1 MAKEQLPKSIFTPI
15 KLWIFRLILIVLP
28 ILFIL
33 VLEGIL
39 RLFNFGY
46 DLRLFIPYH
55 ENQDLLIANTNVSLR
70 YFSKKDMTGFGTVDS
85 FWKGKRPNTKRIF
98 VLGGSTTAGY
108 PYFFNGGFPTM
119 MKERLVTAYP
129 DCEFE
134 VINLGMTAINSYTVR
149 DFTKEC
155 LDYDPDLLLIYA
167 GHNEFYGALG
177 PGSSQGSFF
186 QSIGGRTAILFYL
199 KIKRLRLYQVIH
211 KIINKIQPPPTS
223 KKNKGTETLMS
234 KLAKEQEI
242 PYQSRLYQR
251 TLRDFEANIRDIIQC
266 CQERNV
272 PVLIGTLVS
281 NLRDQRPFVSVS
293 DPSIDK
299 EEFDKKVDKIKI
311 FMRNRNFNIA
321 LTHLQELMDNNPFH
335 ALIYFFAGR
344 CSEFLGDFEQAKI
357 YYRQARDYDGLR
369 FRASQEMNIL
379 IKSLEEEP
387 EVSVS
392 DIAGL
397 IESESSNGLI
407 GNTLM
412 LEHLH
417 PTVEGNFFI
426 AKSFANTLIE
436 KDILG
441 IGKGHIV
448 SDDFYRDRIYLTPLD
463 ISIAE
468 YRIQILTSG
477 WPFKTHKRFVTVSD
491 LKPKTPEDSIA
502 IDLLKNRKSYWEAH
516 IWMAEHY
523 KSEENWN
530 NVLKENETLVK
541 AFPNVWK
548 SYKALAE
555 QQIDLGMLEKAL
567 GNLITAVEFGGDA
580 YCNKMAGSILVQKQQ
595 AENGIPY
602 LEQAVVLSPNDAQ
615 ARYNLSGAYY
625 MMGQVEL
632 AKQELEYIIFNFPD
646 YSRARDFYDQILNT
660 EPVEIN

>member
-1 MAKEQLPKSIFTPI
+1 MAKEQLPKSIFSPI
-15 KLWIFRLILIVLP
+15 KLWIFKLILIVLP

-55 ENQDLLIANTNVSLR
+55 ENQDLLIANTDVSLR

-108 PYFFNGGFPTM
+108 PYFFNGGFPAM
-119 MKERLVTAYP
+119 MKERLVAGYP

-149 DFTKEC
+149 EFAKEC

-186 QSIGGRTAILFYL
+186 QSLGGRTAILSYL
-199 KIKRLRLYQVIH
+199 KIKRLRLYQLIH
-211 KIINKIQPPPTS
+211 KIINKIQPSHTTS
-223 KKNKGTETLMS
+223 KNKGTETLMS

-242 PYQSRLYQR
+242 PYRSHLYQR
-251 TLRDFEANIRDIIQC
+251 TIRDFEENIQDIIQW
-266 CQERNV
+266 CQENNV
-272 PVLIGTLVS
+272 PLLIGTLVS
-281 NLRDQRPFVSVS
+281 NLRDQRPFVSIP
-293 DPSIDK
+293 DPSVDK
-299 EEFDKKVDKIKI
+299 GKFDKKVNKIKY
-311 FMRNRNFNIA
+311 FMRNGNFDVA
-321 LTHLQELMDNNPFH
+321 LTHLQELIDKNPFH
-335 ALIYFFAGR
+335 SLIYFFAGR

-369 FRASQEMNIL
+369 FRAPHEMNIL
-379 IKSLEEEP
+379 IKSYEEEP
-387 EVSVS
+387 GVSVS
-392 DIAGL
+392 DIVGL
-397 IESESSNGLI
+397 LESESTNGLI

-417 PTVEGNFFI
+417 PMVEGNFLI
-426 AKSFANTLIE
+426 AKSFANTIIK
-436 KDILG
+436 KDMLG
-441 IGKGHIV
+441 IGEGHIEP
-448 SDDFYRDRIYLTPLD
+448 DELLRDNIFLTPTD
-463 ISIAE
+463 ISMAE

-491 LKPKTPEDSIA
+491 LQPKTPEDSIA
-502 IDLLKNRKSYWEAH
+502 VDLLKNRKSYWEAH

-530 NVLKENETLVK
+530 NALKEYEALVK

-548 SYKALAE
+548 SYKVLAE
-555 QQIDLGMLEKAL
+555 LQIDIGMLEKAL
-567 GNLITAVEFGGDA
+567 GNLIKAVELGGDA
-580 YCNKMAGSILVQKQQ
+580 YCNKMAGSIFVQKQQ
-595 AENGIPY
+595 AENGMPY
-602 LEQAVVLSPNDAQ
+602 LEQAVALSPNDAQ

-625 MMGQVEL
+625 MTGQVEL
-632 AKQELEYIIFNFPD
+632 AKQELEYIISNFPD
-646 YSRARDFYDQILNT
+646 YSRATEFYYQILNT
-660 EPVEIN
+660 ESAEKN